1 MINYT
6 IIKTK
11 DCIFCK
17 IEIDNK
23 LAQIVYKD
31 DLTLAF
37 MDLRQFHPGHTL
49 IIPRK
54 HFNDIRELNLKTG
67 NALMHTLSK
76 ITQAVSDCFPNNGIS
91 IWHSIGPAAFQE
103 VPHLHIHV
111 HPRHYNDEFLKV
123 YPKDPPKNTA
133 VSILE
138 EFAEKIRRNLC

>member
-1 MINYT
+1 M
-6 IIKTK
+6 KPK

-17 IEIDNK
+17 IEHDNK
-23 LAQIVYKD
+23 LGQIVYKD

-54 HFNDIRELNLKTG
+54 HFNDIRELNSTTG
-67 NALMHTLSK
+67 NALMQTLSK
-76 ITQAVSDCFPNNGIS
+76 ITQAVSECFPNEGIS

-111 HPRHYNDEFLKV
+111 HPRQYNDQFLKV
-123 YPKDPPKNTA
+123 YPNSPPRNTA
-133 VSILE
+133 ISILE
-138 EFAEKIRRNLC
+138 EFAEKIYNERTDEYG